1 MYQLVQ
7 DRNWTMAELKARVRQ
22 AYVDVDGNGV
32 RLEDSG
38 DFLGLSL
45 GNIEMIKFME
55 YAFDVKRYSRDA
67 DGCAILDYDVNPC
80 GDGGDKLSSAV

>member
-32 RLEDSG
+32 RWRT
-38 DFLGLSL
+38 
-45 GNIEMIKFME
+45 
-55 YAFDVKRYSRDA
+55 A
-67 DGCAILDYDVNPC
+67 AISWGFRLATS
-80 GDGGDKLSSAV
+80 K